1 MKAMRKGIVILFTL
15 LLGLIVGCSNTASP
29 QPKEAPTPAP
39 QPMAKTQ
46 KHWDKPPA
54 MAINANKT
62 YQATISTN
70 KGDMTIDLFAKNAP
84 QTVNNFVFLSKQ
96 HFYDQLIFHRIIK
109 SFMIQTGDPNGNG
122 SGGPGYSF
130 PDELNSPYKYEKGI
144 VAMANAGPNTNGSQF
159 FICSGP
165 DSSNLNA
172 APNYTIFGKVT
183 SGMDT
188 VDKIASVPVKA
199 GPTGEESEPTAKVFI
214 KTITITEK

>member
-1 MKAMRKGIVILFTL
+1 MKIMRKGILILVTL
-15 LLGLIVGCSNTASP
+15 LLGLLMGCANSSTP
-29 QPKEAPTPAP
+29 QKAAPAPAP
-39 QPMAKTQ
+39 QPTAKTQ
-46 KHWDKPPA
+46 KQWDKPPA
-54 MAINANKT
+54 MTINPQKS

-70 KGDMTIDLFAKNAP
+70 MGDITVDLFAKTAP

-130 PDELNSPYKYEKGI
+130 PDELNTPYKYEKGI

-165 DSSNLNA
+165 DSQSLNA
-172 APNYTIFGKVT
+172 QPNYTIFGKVT
-183 SGMDT
+183 AGMDT

-199 GPTGEESEPTAKVFI
+199 GPSGEESEPTEKVFI